1 MNAETKVLK
10 MATVAEKVEKAL
22 AGKAPHLNVKA
33 ADGIMSC
40 VSVTGSFDAKE
51 TWENNI
57 FHNSR
62 YFIVHVTPANGK
74 RWYDEA
80 ADANV
85 TLEAVSLGHK
95 VAKLRK
101 FTGAPDKAVEKL
113 VKWIDTAAN

>member
-1 MNAETKVLK
+1 MNTETKTLK
-10 MATVAEKVEKAL
+10 MATVAEKVGEAL

-40 VSVTGSFDAKE
+40 VSVAGSFDPRD
-51 TWENNI
+51 TWENKI

-80 ADANV
+80 TDANV
-85 TLEAVSLGHK
+85 TLEAVSLGLK

-101 FTGAPDKAVEKL
+101 FSGSPDKAVEKL
-113 VKWIDTAAN
+113 VKWIETAAG